1 MDKTNGVIKDVP
13 SENLKN
19 DTTVSA
25 VATAV
30 SVPKHGVKLKF
41 NHIFPEKRTQ
51 NLRPSVRQ
59 TLPLIPLAWRWVDA
73 KFE

>member
-1 MDKTNGVIKDVP
+1 MEKTNGVIKDVS

-19 DTTVSA
+19 ATTESTTT
-25 VATAV
+25 ATAV
-30 SVPKHGVKLKF
+30 SVPKYGVKLKF

-59 TLPLIPLAWRWVDA
+59 TLPLIPLAWR
-73 KFE
+73 